1 MGPTLVSVPERFA
14 ADTLAREGEAARPWL
29 ARLPELVAER
39 CVRWGLRVAGD
50 PMHGY
55 LALVVPVLRGDERYA
70 LKVSWLDGETVNE
83 AAALALWQGGGAVRL
98 LEADATSGALLLE
111 WLDPRRCLADADLG
125 VAVPVAG
132 RLLRRLAV
140 PVPAEWPA
148 PPVPGLRQWA
158 LDLAAELPG
167 RWRATGRP
175 FPERRLGAAV
185 EVATALAPRA
195 GGLLA
200 NRDMHYQNV
209 LAGERE
215 PWLVI
220 DPKVMRGDAE
230 FGLAPLL
237 WRRLREAGGPGGLRR
252 RFDALV
258 DEAGLDAELARG
270 WTLLRAEGYQLWG
283 LNLGLTEDPLLCATV
298 IDWLSLADRP

>member
-1 MGPTLVSVPERFA
+1 MTPIRVPDTFA

-29 ARLPELVAER
+29 ARLPGLVGEL
-39 CVRWGLRVAGD
+39 CGRWGLRVTGD

-55 LALVVPVLRGDERYA
+55 LALVVPVLRGEAGYA
-70 LKVSWLDGETVNE
+70 LKVSWIDDETVNE
-83 AAALALWQGGGAVRL
+83 AAALALWDGAGAVRL
-98 LEADATSGALLLE
+98 IDADDAAGALLLE
-111 WLDPRRCLADADLG
+111 WLDPRRRLAEADLS

-140 PVPAEWPA
+140 PVPAEWDA
-148 PPVPGLRQWA
+148 RPVPGLRQWA
-158 LDLAAELPG
+158 LDLAARLPG
-167 RWRATGRP
+167 LWRATGRP
-175 FPERRLGAAV
+175 FPERRLGAAA
-185 EVATALAPRA
+185 EVAAALAPRA
-195 GGLLA
+195 GGLIA
-200 NRDMHYQNV
+200 NRDLHYQNV

-237 WRRLREAGGPGGLRR
+237 WRRLGEAGGPAGLRH

-258 DEAGLDAELARG
+258 DEAGLDADLARG
-270 WTLLRAEGYQLWG
+270 WTLLRAVDYQLWG
-283 LNLGLTEDPLLCATV
+283 LELGLTEDPVLCATV
-298 IDWLSLADRP
+298 IDWLSLDRLPS

>member
-1 MGPTLVSVPERFA
+1 MTLISVPERFA

-29 ARLPELVAER
+29 ARLPELVRELCA
-39 CVRWGLRVAGD
+39 RWGLRVTSD
-50 PMHGY
+50 PLHGY

-70 LKVSWLDGETVNE
+70 LKVSWLDHETVNE
-83 AAALALWQGGGAVRL
+83 AAALALWNGGGAVRL
-98 LEADATSGALLLE
+98 LDADDAAGALLLE
-111 WLDPRRCLADADLG
+111 WLDPRRRLAEADLG

-175 FPERRLGAAV
+175 FPWRRLNAAV

-220 DPKVMRGDAE
+220 DPKVVRGDAE
-230 FGLAPLL
+230 SGLAPLL
-237 WRRLREAGGPGGLRR
+237 WRRLSEAGGPAGLRR

-270 WTLLRAEGYQLWG
+270 WTLLRAVDYQLWG
-283 LNLGLTEDPLLCATV
+283 LNLGLTEDPALCATV
-298 IDWLSLADRP
+298 ID

>member
-1 MGPTLVSVPERFA
+1 VTLIRVPEGFA
-14 ADTLAREGEAARPWL
+14 ADTLTREGEAARTWL
-29 ARLPELVAER
+29 ARLPDLVGEL
-39 CVRWGLRVAGD
+39 CMRWGLRVTGD

-55 LALVVPVLRGDERYA
+55 MALVVPVLRGDARCA
-70 LKVSWLDGETVNE
+70 LKVSWIDDETVNE
-83 AAALALWQGGGAVRL
+83 AAALALWNGRGAVRL
-98 LEADATSGALLLE
+98 LDADDTAGALLLE
-111 WLDPRRCLADADLG
+111 WLDPRRRLAEADLS

-140 PVPAEWPA
+140 PVPAGWPGR
-148 PPVPGLRQWA
+148 PVLRLGQWA

-175 FPERRLGAAV
+175 FPERRLDEAVDMAA
-185 EVATALAPRA
+185 ALAPRA

-200 NRDMHYQNV
+200 NRDLHYWNV

-237 WRRLREAGGPGGLRR
+237 WRRLGEAGGPAGLRR

-270 WTLLRAEGYQLWG
+270 WTLLRAVDYQLWG
-283 LNLGLTEDPLLCATV
+283 LSLGLTEDPALCATV
-298 IDWLSLADRP
+298 LGWLSLTGRP

>member
-1 MGPTLVSVPERFA
+1 MTLICVPEKFA
-14 ADTLAREGEAARPWL
+14 ADTVTREGEAARLWL
-29 ARLPELVAER
+29 ARLPELVGEL
-39 CVRWGLRVAGD
+39 CVRWDLRVAGD

-55 LALVVPVLRGDERYA
+55 LALVVPVLHGDTRYA
-70 LKVSWLDGETVNE
+70 LKVSWIDGETASE
-83 AAALALWQGGGAVRL
+83 AAALALWHGCGAVRL
-98 LEADATSGALLLE
+98 VDADGADGALLLE
-111 WLDPRRCLADADLG
+111 WLDPLRSLKEADLG

-140 PVPAEWPA
+140 PAPAQWPG

-158 LDLAAELPG
+158 RDLAAELPG
-167 RWRATGRP
+167 RWRDTGRP
-175 FPERRLGAAV
+175 FPGRGLDAAV
-185 EVATALAPRA
+185 EVATALAQRA

-209 LAGERE
+209 LAGKRE

-220 DPKVMRGDAE
+220 DPKLVRGDAE

-237 WRRLREAGGPGGLRR
+237 WRRLGEAGGPAGLRR

-258 DEAGLDAELARG
+258 DEAGLDVELARG
-270 WTLLRAEGYQLWG
+270 WTLLRAVDYQLWG
-283 LNLGLTEDPLLCATV
+283 LNLGLTEDPALCSTV
-298 IDWLSLADRP
+298 IDWLSLTDRL

>member
-1 MGPTLVSVPERFA
+1 MRVSPIRVPERFA
-14 ADTLAREGEAARPWL
+14 ADTVTREGEAARPWL
-29 ARLPELVAER
+29 ARLPGLVGEL
-39 CVRWGLRVAGD
+39 CGRWGLRVTGD

-55 LALVVPVLRGDERYA
+55 MALVVPVLRGDARCA
-70 LKVSWLDGETVNE
+70 LKVSWIDGETVNE
-83 AAALALWQGGGAVRL
+83 AAALALWDGGGAVRL
-98 LEADATSGALLLE
+98 LDADDSAGALLLE
-111 WLDPRRCLADADLG
+111 WLDPRRSLAEADLS

-148 PPVPGLRQWA
+148 RPVPGLGQWA
-158 LDLAAELPG
+158 LDLAAELSG
-167 RWRATGRP
+167 LWQATGRP
-175 FPERRLGAAV
+175 FPGRLLDTAV

-195 GGLLA
+195 GGVLA

-215 PWLVI
+215 PWQVI

-237 WRRLREAGGPGGLRR
+237 WRRLGEAGGPAGLRR

-270 WTLLRAEGYQLWG
+270 WTLLRALDYQLWG
-283 LNLGLTEDPLLCATV
+283 LNLGLTEDPALCATV
-298 IDWLSLADRP
+298 IDWLSLTGRP

>member
-1 MGPTLVSVPERFA
+1 
-14 ADTLAREGEAARPWL
+14 
-29 ARLPELVAER
+29 
-39 CVRWGLRVAGD
+39 LRVTGD
-50 PMHGY
+50 PLHGY
-55 LALVVPVLRGDERYA
+55 LALVVPVLRGDARYA
-70 LKVSWLDGETVNE
+70 LKVSWLDHETVNE
-83 AAALALWQGGGAVRL
+83 AAALALWNGDGAVRL
-98 LEADATSGALLLE
+98 LDADGAAGALLLE
-111 WLDPRRCLADADLG
+111 WLDPRRRLAEADLS
-125 VAVPVAG
+125 VAVPTAG
-132 RLLRRLAV
+132 RLLRKLAV

-148 PPVPGLRQWA
+148 PPVPGLRQRA

-175 FPERRLGAAV
+175 FPWRHLNAAV

-237 WRRLREAGGPGGLRR
+237 WRRLNEAGGPAGLRR

-270 WTLLRAEGYQLWG
+270 WTLLRAVDYQLWG
-283 LNLGLTEDPLLCATV
+283 LNLGLTEDPALCATV
-298 IDWLSLADRP
+298 IDWLSLADQP